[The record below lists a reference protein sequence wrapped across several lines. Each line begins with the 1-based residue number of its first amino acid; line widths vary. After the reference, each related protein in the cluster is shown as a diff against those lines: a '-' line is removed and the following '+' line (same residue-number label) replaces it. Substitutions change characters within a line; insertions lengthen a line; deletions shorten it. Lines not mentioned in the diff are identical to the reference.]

1 MPLIGDHAPEFHA
14 MTTQGKIDF
23 PADYKGS
30 WVVLFS
36 HPADFTPVCTT
47 EFIALS
53 RMNETFESLNTK
65 LIGLSIDSLH
75 SHLGWI
81 KSIEALNFNNEGKVK
96 IPFPIIADISMNVAR
111 KYGMLQTVANTAD
124 SRDSDE
130 LAGTLI
136 TNLNKIGSDLSASS
150 TTLHSFSQMTDSAQQ
165 LLDTT
170 AEFLKATKEQAS
182 ANADTLSGTQQSF
195 SGIQETLDGATDG
208 INAALTS
215 TKSFYEQMSQTID
228 QAFQSQ
234 SQDASSVASTPLIF
248 LETASMRSYS
258 LTRESV
264 TALHRLQM
272 HTRSCLILP
281 HRFLLN

>member
-96 IPFPIIADISMNVAR
+96 
-111 KYGMLQTVANTAD
+111 TVANTQTVRAVFIID
-124 SRDSDE
+124 PEGMIRTILYYPMSTGRNIPEIIRILQS
-130 LAGTLI
+130 LQ
-136 TNLNKIGSDLSASS
+136 LNDK
-150 TTLHSFSQMTDSAQQ
+150 TH
-165 LLDTT
+165 
-170 AEFLKATKEQAS
+170 
-182 ANADTLSGTQQSF
+182 
-195 SGIQETLDGATDG
+195 
-208 INAALTS
+208 
-215 TKSFYEQMSQTID
+215 Y
-228 QAFQSQ
+228 
-234 SQDASSVASTPLIF
+234 STPANWQPGDAVVMGAPLTIEEAQER
-248 LETASMRSYS
+248 LESSDNTIEHLDWY
-258 LTRESV
+258 LT
-264 TALHRLQM
+264 M
-272 HTRSCLILP
+272 KKMK
-281 HRFLLN
+281 

>member
-14 MTTQGKIDF
+14 MTTQGQIDF

-111 KYGMLQTVANTAD
+111 KYGMLQTVANTQTVRAVFIID
-124 SRDSDE
+124 PEGMIRTILYYPMSTGRNIPEIIRILQS
-130 LAGTLI
+130 LQ
-136 TNLNKIGSDLSASS
+136 LNDK
-150 TTLHSFSQMTDSAQQ
+150 TH
-165 LLDTT
+165 
-170 AEFLKATKEQAS
+170 
-182 ANADTLSGTQQSF
+182 
-195 SGIQETLDGATDG
+195 
-208 INAALTS
+208 
-215 TKSFYEQMSQTID
+215 Y
-228 QAFQSQ
+228 
-234 SQDASSVASTPLIF
+234 STPANWQPGDAVVMGAPLTIEEAQER
-248 LETASMRSYS
+248 LESSDNTIEHLDWY
-258 LTRESV
+258 LT
-264 TALHRLQM
+264 M
-272 HTRSCLILP
+272 KKMK
-281 HRFLLN
+281 

>member
-1 MPLIGDHAPEFHA
+1 MTYGRKQSLLIGDHAPEFPA

-111 KYGMLQTVANTAD
+111 KYGMLQTVANTQTVRAVFIID
-124 SRDSDE
+124 PEGITVPSCTILCPPDE
-130 LAGTLI
+130 I
-136 TNLNKIGSDLSASS
+136 FLNYTYS
-150 TTLHSFSQMTDSAQQ
+150 TVLQ
-165 LLDTT
+165 LN
-170 AEFLKATKEQAS
+170 EQ
-182 ANADTLSGTQQSF
+182 NA
-195 SGIQETLDGATDG
+195 
-208 INAALTS
+208 
-215 TKSFYEQMSQTID
+215 Y
-228 QAFQSQ
+228 
-234 SQDASSVASTPLIF
+234 STPANWQPEML
-248 LETASMRSYS
+248 
-258 LTRESV
+258 
-264 TALHRLQM
+264 
-272 HTRSCLILP
+272 
-281 HRFLLN
+281 